1 MDDATSEIYYA
12 QLVEEESTP
21 TVLAALR
28 EVIEQKGVFCAL
40 YSDRASHFFLTP
52 KAGEPVDHNRLTQVG
67 RALRTL
73 GIQMIPAYSPQA
85 RGRSERGF
93 STWQGRLPQELRL
106 RGLKVRQPKPE
117 WLRIRLGD
125 PTNQNQVLQLIEG
138 LNLHTVCQEARCPNI
153 FECWNDRTATF
164 MLGGDICTR
173 HCGFCAV
180 GKGQPGLLDPEEP
193 RHVAEAVNHLNLAHA
208 VITSVNRDDLP
219 DGGAAHWAETIR
231 LVRASNPEC
240 KIEVLIPDFN
250 GDEAALNTVL
260 DAEPDV
266 LNHNTET
273 IARLYRRVR
282 PDAVYTQSLTLLQR
296 AAARRDR
303 EGRGMLTKSGIM
315 VGLGETFE
323 EVVDLMNDLRAVS
336 CDIMTIGQYL
346 QPHARRLPVERY
358 VTPDEFAK
366 WREVGMSLGFHHVE
380 SSPLTRSSYH
390 AREQAAK

>member
-1 MDDATSEIYYA
+1 M
-12 QLVEEESTP
+12 
-21 TVLAALR
+21 
-28 EVIEQKGVFCAL
+28 
-40 YSDRASHFFLTP
+40 
-52 KAGEPVDHNRLTQVG
+52 
-67 RALRTL
+67 
-73 GIQMIPAYSPQA
+73 A
-85 RGRSERGF
+85 R
-93 STWQGRLPQELRL
+93 ELRVISNNQ
-106 RGLKVRQPKPE
+106 RVRQPKPE

-125 PTNQNQVLQLIEG
+125 PANQNQVLQLIEG

-153 FECWNDRTATF
+153 FECWTDRTATF

-180 GKGQPGLLDPEEP
+180 GKGKPGALDPEEP
-193 RHVAEAVNHLNLAHA
+193 RHVAEAVGHLNLAHA

-231 LVRASNPEC
+231 QVRAANPEC
-240 KIEVLIPDFN
+240 KVEVLIPDFN
-250 GDEAALNTVL
+250 GDEAALNAVL
-260 DAEPDV
+260 DAQPDV

-282 PDAVYTQSLTLLQR
+282 PDAVYEQSLTLLQR

-303 EGRGMLTKSGIM
+303 EDRGMLTKSGIM

-323 EVVDLMNDLRAVS
+323 EVVSLMKDLRSVS

-358 VTPDEFAK
+358 VTPAEFAE
-366 WREVGMSLGFHHVE
+366 WRDVGMSLGFRHVE

-390 AREQAAK
+390 AREQAADPTPVEQPA

>member
-1 MDDATSEIYYA
+1 MS
-12 QLVEEESTP
+12 
-21 TVLAALR
+21 R
-28 EVIEQKGVFCAL
+28 
-40 YSDRASHFFLTP
+40 
-52 KAGEPVDHNRLTQVG
+52 
-67 RALRTL
+67 
-73 GIQMIPAYSPQA
+73 
-85 RGRSERGF
+85 
-93 STWQGRLPQELRL
+93 ELRVL
-106 RGLKVRQPKPE
+106 NTKPRQPKPD

-125 PTNQNQVLQLIEG
+125 PTNQNHLLKLIQG

-153 FECWNDRTATF
+153 FECWTNRTATF

-180 GKGQPGLLDPEEP
+180 GKGAPEALDTDEP
-193 RHVAEAVNHLNLAHA
+193 RHVAEAVKHLNLAHT

-219 DGGAAHWAETIR
+219 DGGAAHWAATIR
-231 LVRASNPEC
+231 EVRALNPDC

-250 GDEAALNTVL
+250 GDEDALNTVL

-282 PDAVYTQSLTLLQR
+282 PDADYQQSLTLLKR
-296 AAARRDR
+296 AAERRDSQPP
-303 EGRGMLTKSGIM
+303 EMLTKSGIM
-315 VGLGETFE
+315 VGLGEEFD
-323 EVVDLMNDLRAVS
+323 EVVELMKDLRSVS

-358 VTPDEFAK
+358 VTPEEFDR
-366 WREVGMSLGFHHVE
+366 WHEIGMSMGFKHVQ

-390 AREQAAK
+390 AREQAS

>member
-1 MDDATSEIYYA
+1 MISQAKRKKRLAREL
-12 QLVEEESTP
+12 Q
-21 TVLAALR
+21 VLNT
-28 EVIEQKGVFCAL
+28 K
-40 YSDRASHFFLTP
+40 P
-52 KAGEPVDHNRLTQVG
+52 
-67 RALRTL
+67 
-73 GIQMIPAYSPQA
+73 
-85 RGRSERGF
+85 
-93 STWQGRLPQELRL
+93 
-106 RGLKVRQPKPE
+106 RQPKPE

-125 PTNQNQVLQLIEG
+125 PTNQNHLLKLIEG
-138 LNLHTVCQEARCPNI
+138 LNLHTVCQEAKCPNL
-153 FECWNDRTATF
+153 FECWANRTATF

-180 GKGQPGLLDPEEP
+180 GKGAPGSLDTDEP
-193 RHVAEAVNHLNLAHA
+193 RHVAEAVRHLNLAHA

-231 LVRASNPEC
+231 QVRAHNPEC
-240 KIEVLIPDFN
+240 KVEVLIPDFN

-282 PDAVYTQSLTLLQR
+282 PDADYQQTLTLLER

-303 EGRGMLTKSGIM
+303 EQRGMITKSGIM
-315 VGLGETFE
+315 VGLGEAFD
-323 EVVDLMNDLRAVS
+323 EVVELMKDLRAVS
-336 CDIMTIGQYL
+336 CDVMTIGQYL

-358 VTPDEFAK
+358 VTPAEFDR
-366 WREVGMSLGFHHVE
+366 WRELGMAMGFRHVQ

-390 AREQAAK
+390 AREQAQPEPTPV

>member
-1 MDDATSEIYYA
+1 
-12 QLVEEESTP
+12 
-21 TVLAALR
+21 LAR
-28 EVIEQKGVFCAL
+28 
-40 YSDRASHFFLTP
+40 
-52 KAGEPVDHNRLTQVG
+52 
-67 RALRTL
+67 
-73 GIQMIPAYSPQA
+73 
-85 RGRSERGF
+85 
-93 STWQGRLPQELRL
+93 ELRVISNNQ
-106 RGLKVRQPKPE
+106 KVRQPKPE

-125 PTNQNQVLQLIEG
+125 PVNQNKVLELIEG

-153 FECWNDRTATF
+153 FECWSDRTATF

-180 GKGQPGLLDPEEP
+180 GKGKPGELDSEEP
-193 RHVAEAVNHLNLAHA
+193 RHVAEAVGHLNLAHA

-231 LVRASNPEC
+231 EVRALNPQC
-240 KIEVLIPDFN
+240 KVEVLIPDFN

-282 PDAVYTQSLTLLQR
+282 PDADYQQSLTLLRR
-296 AAARRDR
+296 AAARRDS
-303 EGRGMLTKSGIM
+303 EKRGMLTKSGIM
-315 VGLGETFE
+315 VGLGEAFD
-323 EVVDLMNDLRAVS
+323 EVVELMKDLRSVS

-358 VTPDEFAK
+358 VTPAEFSQ
-366 WREVGMSLGFHHVE
+366 WRDIGMDLGFHHVE

-390 AREQAAK
+390 AREQAESKPDLVEAN